1 VDKTGLTISKE
12 LMERLKEEYEKRK
25 IELRQQGINSVTSW
39 VVHIVN
45 QWISNNPPRFR
56 ILNHDSN
63 LIRIKDS
70 AENMVAEVIFSDP
83 DRVFCSLCRKSKCIH
98 VMYVLSQP
106 DVVEELRKR
115 GWRGEDYLD

>member
-1 VDKTGLTISKE
+1 
-12 LMERLKEEYEKRK
+12 
-25 IELRQQGINSVTSW
+25 
-39 VVHIVN
+39 VN

-63 LIRIKDS
+63 LIRIKDN

-106 DVVEELRKR
+106 DVIEELRKR